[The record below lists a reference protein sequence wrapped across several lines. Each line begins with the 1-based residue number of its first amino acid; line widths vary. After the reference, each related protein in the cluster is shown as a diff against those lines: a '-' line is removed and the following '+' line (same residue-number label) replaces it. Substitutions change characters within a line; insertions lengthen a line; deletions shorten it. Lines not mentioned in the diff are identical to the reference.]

1 MGNVVD
7 KVASHK
13 IEILLL
19 AAITAS
25 GYLLFKQQQQKDELK
40 KLLVKALQA
49 EE

>member
-13 IEILLL
+13 IELLLL

-25 GYLLFKQQQQKDELK
+25 GYLLFKQHQQKDELK
-40 KLLVKALQA
+40 QLLAKALQA
-49 EE
+49 K